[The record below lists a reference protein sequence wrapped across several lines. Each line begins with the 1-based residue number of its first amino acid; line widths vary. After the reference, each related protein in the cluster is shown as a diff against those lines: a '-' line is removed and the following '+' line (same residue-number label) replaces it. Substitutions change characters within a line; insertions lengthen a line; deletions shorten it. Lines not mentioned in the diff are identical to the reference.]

1 MNKIYRGN
9 KEISVE
15 TRVPLKEGLYR
26 GFKHQNK
33 IDKIIINKKSL
44 NIEVQ
49 NIILLHNY
57 NYL

>member
-33 IDKIIINKKSL
+33 IDKIIINK
-44 NIEVQ
+44 IFC
-49 NIILLHNY
+49 
-57 NYL
+57 

>member
-26 GFKHQNK
+26 GFKHENK
-33 IDKIIINKKSL
+33 IDKIIIDKSEL
-44 NIEVQ
+44 KYRGAKYNIVV
-49 NIILLHNY
+49 
-57 NYL
+57 